1 MKRRLLRQLL
11 ILISV
16 CFTLPPAMAVN
27 LNADETAAPAS
38 AGSAEGATAGG
49 ADDNDIFAAS
59 HIASQF
65 EMLSGSRQNAQS
77 LITGLRYSSKVKLA
91 ASAQSNAPG
100 SLIFTPP
107 TKPMGYSEISRA
119 LSLAQ
124 AQLANRG
131 VTSPTP
137 EQLQI
142 ALMGGSFVSGEKT
155 VGTTGVLPLRSQGMG
170 WGEIA
175 QALSLSDSDAVQS
188 RAGWAVQPNGD
199 VRPPT
204 NQ

>member
-1 MKRRLLRQLL
+1 MKRRHLSQLL
-11 ILISV
+11 ILINV
-16 CFTLPPAMAVN
+16 CFTLPPAMAEN

-38 AGSAEGATAGG
+38 AVSAEGATAGG
-49 ADDNDIFAAS
+49 GEDNDIFAAS

-65 EMLSGSRQNAQS
+65 ELLSGSRQNAQS
-77 LITGLRYSSKVKLA
+77 LITGLRYSSKVRLA
-91 ASAQSNAPG
+91 ASEQNNAPG
-100 SLIFTPP
+100 SLMFTPP
-107 TKPMGYSEISRA
+107 TRPMGYSEISRV

-155 VGTTGVLPLRSQGMG
+155 IGTTGVLPLRSQGMG
-170 WGEIA
+170 WGQIA
-175 QALSLSDSDAVQS
+175 QALSLNDSDAVQS
-188 RAGWAVQPNGD
+188 HAGLAAEPNGD
-199 VRPPT
+199 VRSAT